1 MTTYTATIEQ
11 TSFLPVR
18 QYEVSALDSLMRVIR
33 VEKRNA
39 LYDLTVT
46 LSKIE
51 RDDEMPIKGEIVDEV
66 QFSINKNNSASQAE
80 INKLNTE
87 VAYRDRKIEQLERQ
101 VRGLKGE
108 FDEAKEQIR
117 QLKEANEKRLTCD
130 FVRTA
135 QKKAVKEFAE
145 KLKGKLQDFGD
156 GGEKGAY
163 ITEKDIDELLKGYE
177 R

>member
-1 MTTYTATIEQ
+1 MTTYTATFEE

-18 QYEVSALDSLMRVIR
+18 QYDVKTLDGLMRVIR
-33 VEKRNA
+33 AEKRNA

-66 QFSINKNNSASQAE
+66 QFSISKNSPALQAE

-87 VAYRDRKIEQLERQ
+87 VAYRDRKIEELERQ
-101 VRGLKGE
+101 VRGLEGQ

-117 QLKEANEKRLTCD
+117 QLKN
-130 FVRTA
+130 
-135 QKKAVKEFAE
+135 
-145 KLKGKLQDFGD
+145 LQSWQQAD
-156 GGEKGAY
+156 
-163 ITEKDIDELLKGYE
+163 
-177 R
+177 

>member
-1 MTTYTATIEQ
+1 MTTYTATFEE

-18 QYEVSALDSLMRVIR
+18 QYDVKTLDGLMRVIR
-33 VEKRNA
+33 AEKRNA

-66 QFSINKNNSASQAE
+66 QFSISKNSPALQAE

-87 VAYRDRKIEQLERQ
+87 VAYRDRKIEQLEQ
-101 VRGLKGE
+101 QIRGLEGQ

-117 QLKEANEKRLTCD
+117 QLKNLQSWQQT
-130 FVRTA
+130 
-135 QKKAVKEFAE
+135 KK
-145 KLKGKLQDFGD
+145 
-156 GGEKGAY
+156 GGQY
-163 ITEKDIDELLKGYE
+163 D
-177 R
+177 

>member
-1 MTTYTATIEQ
+1 MTTYTITFEE

-18 QYEVSALDSLMRVIR
+18 QYEAKTLDSLMRVIR

-66 QFSINKNNSASQAE
+66 QFSISKNSPALQAE

-87 VAYRDRKIEQLERQ
+87 VAYRNKQIEKLEQ
-101 VRGLKGE
+101 QIRGLEGQ

-117 QLKEANEKRLTCD
+117 QMKN
-130 FVRTA
+130 
-135 QKKAVKEFAE
+135 
-145 KLKGKLQDFGD
+145 LQSWQQAD
-156 GGEKGAY
+156 
-163 ITEKDIDELLKGYE
+163 
-177 R
+177 

>member
-1 MTTYTATIEQ
+1 MTTYTATFEE

-18 QYEVSALDSLMRVIR
+18 QYDVKTLDGLMRVIR
-33 VEKRNA
+33 AEKRNA

-66 QFSINKNNSASQAE
+66 QFSISKNSPALQAE

-87 VAYRDRKIEQLERQ
+87 VAYRDNKIEQLERQ
-101 VRGLKGE
+101 VRGLEGQ

-117 QLKEANEKRLTCD
+117 QLKN
-130 FVRTA
+130 
-135 QKKAVKEFAE
+135 
-145 KLKGKLQDFGD
+145 LQSWQQAD
-156 GGEKGAY
+156 
-163 ITEKDIDELLKGYE
+163 
-177 R
+177 

>member
-1 MTTYTATIEQ
+1 MTTYTATFEE

-18 QYEVSALDSLMRVIR
+18 QDDVGTLDSLMRVIR

-66 QFSINKNNSASQAE
+66 QFSISKNSPALQAE
-80 INKLNTE
+80 VNKLNTE
-87 VAYRDRKIEQLERQ
+87 VAYRDRKIEQMEQQIKGLEGQ
-101 VRGLKGE
+101 

-117 QLKEANEKRLTCD
+117 QLKN
-130 FVRTA
+130 
-135 QKKAVKEFAE
+135 
-145 KLKGKLQDFGD
+145 LQSWQQAD
-156 GGEKGAY
+156 
-163 ITEKDIDELLKGYE
+163 
-177 R
+177 

>member
-1 MTTYTATIEQ
+1 MTTYTITFEE
-11 TSFLPVR
+11 TKFLPVR
-18 QYEVSALDSLMRVIR
+18 QYEVSTLDSLMRLIQ
-33 VEKRNA
+33 EQTMLA

-66 QFSINKNNSASQAE
+66 QFSISKNSPALQAE

-101 VRGLKGE
+101 VRGLEGQ

-117 QLKEANEKRLTCD
+117 QLKN
-130 FVRTA
+130 
-135 QKKAVKEFAE
+135 
-145 KLKGKLQDFGD
+145 LQSWQQAD
-156 GGEKGAY
+156 
-163 ITEKDIDELLKGYE
+163 
-177 R
+177 

>member
-1 MTTYTATIEQ
+1 MTTYTVTFEE

-18 QYEVSALDSLMRVIR
+18 QYDVSTLDSLMHIIR
-33 VEKRNA
+33 AEKRNA

-66 QFSINKNNSASQAE
+66 QFSISKNSPALQAE

-101 VRGLKGE
+101 VRGLE
-108 FDEAKEQIR
+108 SQFDEAKEQIR
-117 QLKEANEKRLTCD
+117 QLKNVQSWQQAD
-130 FVRTA
+130 
-135 QKKAVKEFAE
+135 
-145 KLKGKLQDFGD
+145 
-156 GGEKGAY
+156 
-163 ITEKDIDELLKGYE
+163 
-177 R
+177 

>member
-1 MTTYTATIEQ
+1 MTTYTATFEE

-18 QYEVSALDSLMRVIR
+18 HYDVGTLDSLMRVIR
-33 VEKRNA
+33 AEKRNA

-66 QFSINKNNSASQAE
+66 QFSISKNSPALQAE

-101 VRGLKGE
+101 VRGLE
-108 FDEAKEQIR
+108 SQFDEAKEQIR
-117 QLKEANEKRLTCD
+117 QLKN
-130 FVRTA
+130 
-135 QKKAVKEFAE
+135 
-145 KLKGKLQDFGD
+145 LQSWQQAD
-156 GGEKGAY
+156 
-163 ITEKDIDELLKGYE
+163 
-177 R
+177 

>member
-1 MTTYTATIEQ
+1 MTTYTATFEE

-18 QYEVSALDSLMRVIR
+18 QYEVSTLDSLMHIIR

-66 QFSINKNNSASQAE
+66 QFSISKNSPALQAE

-87 VAYRDRKIEQLERQ
+87 VAYRDRKIEQLEQ
-101 VRGLKGE
+101 EIRGLE
-108 FDEAKEQIR
+108 SQFDEAKEQIR
-117 QLKEANEKRLTCD
+117 QLKN
-130 FVRTA
+130 
-135 QKKAVKEFAE
+135 
-145 KLKGKLQDFGD
+145 LQSWQQAD
-156 GGEKGAY
+156 
-163 ITEKDIDELLKGYE
+163 
-177 R
+177 